1 MAWFVPARDLIR
13 GVPPDASPASGFT
26 CVLRVVCLGLL
37 SAFGAVAALTGP
49 YSGWIVTWF
58 HVPHTSHKGVART

>member
-1 MAWFVPARDLIR
+1 VEILGLIFCARLLAGI
-13 GVPPDASPASGFT
+13 FT
-26 CVLRVVCLGLL
+26 SVLRVVCPGLL